1 MLDSIAAHVKLVQ
14 GNDIFRKIIA
24 DVVVGTKF
32 AIDGFIGSKQISYL
46 NIQFFTAFLA
56 DKVYFFF
63 AGFADGNRISSA
75 KQLQINDI
83 F

>member
-1 MLDSIAAHVKLVQ
+1 MSNSSRETTYFGKLSRMLSYS
-14 GNDIFRKIIA
+14 
-24 DVVVGTKF
+24 TKF
-32 AIDGFIGSKQISYL
+32 AIDGFIGSEQISYL

-75 KQLQINDI
+75 KQFQINDI